1 MNPHPPYVCMAC
13 GLRNDE
19 PPWDRVLETKK
30 GALYVVRCN
39 QCLGM
44 SPTEKE
50 TGMSMT
56 RKHYTAIAEAVAETV
71 LDPDER
77 AALANRLA
85 EIFKDDNV
93 LFNRILFVNAA
104 DAVRVKEE

>member
-1 MNPHPPYVCMAC
+1 MRYFCSRCVNY
-13 GLRNDE
+13 RDDE
-19 PPWDRVLETKK
+19 PLWEYVRTSKTGKPYFAGCPGCLPMK
-30 GALYVVRCN
+30 GV
-39 QCLGM
+39 
-44 SPTEKE
+44 EEE

-56 RKHYTAIAEAVAETV
+56 KKHYTAIAEAVAETV

-77 AALANRLA
+77 TVLANRLA
-85 EIFKDDNV
+85 EIFKDDNA